1 MNEQSQD
8 TGNIVHKTKNE
19 GLQNKTHKTEPLSF
33 MYIFFFPLSPTR
45 RLSNLAMRVTRRVS
59 HKKQAL
65 LTIREPLSSSL
76 LFGEVCV
83 THIFSFLFCVFCFV
97 SLRSLSC
104 VQCCQC
110 LGIVHSWL
118 PLRQSFD
125 FELYLMKVFQKR
137 VVCTKFDIYVFN
149 F

>member
-1 MNEQSQD
+1 MSMSQIAMD
-8 TGNIVHKTKNE
+8 
-19 GLQNKTHKTEPLSF
+19 PLSF

-118 PLRQSFD
+118 PLRFSLTFI
-125 FELYLMKVFQKR
+125 YQKR
-137 VVCTKFDIYVFN
+137 NCRFILFIDIHMRN
-149 F
+149 SRDKRNPLEI